1 MWLPNQR
8 GLVNSESKGELSPYR
23 LLTDP
28 LPPHAPAP
36 TGAAPHLWD
45 YWRTIAKHRG
55 AVAAV
60 LIAFVGITAAYTFSK
75 TPLYTATVTVQIDRR
90 APNVAPVEEVQRST
104 DSTDYDRYDYYQTQF
119 RILASRTL
127 AARSIRGLSLDTDV
141 RFVGSQP
148 TGLSRQIG
156 EFVESLRSRLSGPC
170 DTTADEGGLD
180 SKLVDRYLKNLSIL
194 PVRNSRLVEVSFTSR
209 FPDFS
214 AEVANRHV
222 EEFIGSAMEQRL
234 ETTGKAKEFLES
246 ELAKS
251 RDRVVDAE
259 MTLNDLRKK
268 NGIVNIDGKG
278 DIVGDRLAD
287 LNQRYTEAQ
296 SDRIKLQG
304 QCDLIRQ
311 RSYESLPDVSASQ
324 LVQGLKHELTKTE
337 AERAQLE
344 GKFKPGYP
352 KMREAMAREAQLR
365 SRLNSEIRK
374 IVATTQS
381 TCMAAR
387 GREDELKRTLDEQRE
402 VTLAEKDV
410 TAEYTTL
417 ARDVEAARTVYA
429 TLLQRTKDVDIAQE
443 IRLSNISV
451 VDHAL
456 PPRSPSRPRKGLNLT
471 IGLIGG
477 LLAGLG
483 LAFFLEY
490 LDDTVKTPEDV
501 QVRLGLP
508 MLGVVPHF
516 DSKTRT
522 RASRISLGRKN
533 GSAEHSSEK
542 PGAVALVADAKNR
555 TTQELMVAHQPLSI
569 ATEAYRMVR
578 TAILLS
584 AADEPPQVILV
595 TSGVTGEGKTVT
607 AINEA
612 LTLVQAGGKV
622 LLFDADIRRPRL
634 HKVFNLPN
642 GHGLST
648 FLAGQSSFESIVHE
662 VAAVRSEGTNG
673 NGKGHLFVVPAGPT
687 PPNPAELLGGKR
699 MKQVIEALRKEY
711 DYILFDT
718 PPVLPVADTE
728 ELSRVSDGVVL
739 VVHGQRTPIKVV
751 GQCRDRLQRVRAP
764 ILGVVLNN
772 IDPES
777 QDYSDYYPYS
787 LSYYGDVQRG

>member
-1 MWLPNQR
+1 MVTP
-8 GLVNSESKGELSPYR
+8 ETKGEISPYR
-23 LLTDP
+23 LLSDP
-28 LPPHAPAP
+28 LPSPPYEP
-36 TGAAPHLWD
+36 NGANEPPHLWN
-45 YWRTIAKHRG
+45 YWRTVSKHRR
-55 AVAAV
+55 AAAAV
-60 LIAFVGITAAYTFSK
+60 LIVFLGVAAGYTFSK
-75 TPLYTATVTVQIDRR
+75 TPLYTATVTVQIDRQ
-90 APNVAPVEEVQRST
+90 APNVAPVQEVQRST

-127 AARSIRGLSLDTDV
+127 AARVIRELGLASDV
-141 RFVGSQP
+141 RFVGGER
-148 TGLSRQIG
+148 TGLSRQIAD
-156 EFVESLRSRLSGPC
+156 FIESVRSRFLGNSVASSDESGV
-170 DTTADEGGLD
+170 D
-180 SKLVDRYLKNLSIL
+180 SKLIDRYLKAVSIL

-222 EEFIGSAMEQRL
+222 EEFIGSAMQQRL
-234 ETTGKAKEFLES
+234 ETTGKAKEFLEG
-246 ELAKS
+246 ELSKA
-251 RDRVVDAE
+251 RDQVIVTETA
-259 MTLNDLRKK
+259 LNDLRKK
-268 NGIVNIDGKG
+268 NRIVSIDGKS
-278 DIVGDRLAD
+278 DIVGERLVD

-296 SDRIKLQG
+296 ADRIKLDG
-304 QCDLIRQ
+304 QCNLISR
-311 RSYESLPDVSASQ
+311 RSYESIPDVASSQ
-324 LVQGLKHELTKTE
+324 LVQALKHELTKTE
-337 AERAQLE
+337 AERAELE
-344 GKFKPGYP
+344 RKFKPGYP
-352 KMREAMAREAQLR
+352 RMREVIARESQLR
-365 SRLNSEIRK
+365 SRLGNEIRK
-374 IVATTQS
+374 IVSTVES
-381 TCMAAR
+381 TCLAAK
-387 GREDELKRTLDEQRE
+387 GREEELRLKVDEQRE
-402 VTLAEKDV
+402 ATLAEKDV
-410 TAEYTTL
+410 TAEYGTL
-417 ARDVEAARTVYA
+417 ARDAETARTVYS
-429 TLLQRTKDVDIAQE
+429 TLLQRAKDVDVARE

-451 VDHAL
+451 VDHAQ
-456 PPRSPSRPRKGLNLT
+456 PPQSPSRPRKALNLT

-501 QVRLGLP
+501 QARLGLP

-516 DSKTRT
+516 DSRRKALLTR
-522 RASRISLGRKN
+522 RKKKAN
-533 GSAEHSSEK
+533 NKHSSES
-542 PGAVALVADAKNR
+542 PGAVALIEDV
-555 TTQELMVAHQPLSI
+555 TGPLTQELTVAHQPLSI
-569 ATEAYRMVR
+569 ATEAYRVVR

-584 AADEPPQVILV
+584 AADAPPQVILF

-607 AINEA
+607 AVNEA
-612 LTLVQAGGKV
+612 LTLVQAGGRV

-673 NGKGHLFVVPAGPT
+673 NGSVNGNGNGKGHLFVVPAGPT

-699 MKQVIEALRKEY
+699 MRQVLETLRKEY

-728 ELSRVSDGVVL
+728 VLSRLTDGVVL
-739 VVHGQRTPIKVV
+739 VVHGQRTPINVV
-751 GQCRDRLQRVRAP
+751 GQCRDRLRRVRAP

-787 LSYYGDVQRG
+787 LSYYGDQRA